1 MKKFP
6 RFVIYCLLTPSVGA
20 LIFNL
25 YLLISI
31 QFNSESVFAIPDDFL
46 SSVLLPIVGSPL
58 LGLLYFIPALL
69 TYVFAEILLVQ
80 VKSKSIRLFLIIVFA
95 AIITLTYTVLILPY
109 SETEFRMFVLLFG
122 AVGAGIAE
130 YLSMNLAS
138 DQSNTV

>member
-80 VKSKSIRLFLIIVFA
+80 VKNKRHQVHYDSFFKNSTKAGTFSRALRPAPIMVA
-95 AIITLTYTVLILPY
+95 EAGLT
-109 SETEFRMFVLLFG
+109 
-122 AVGAGIAE
+122 
-130 YLSMNLAS
+130 
-138 DQSNTV
+138 QSP